1 METDFAAEV
10 CGRAIRYGSGFDQ
23 GGIGHT
29 NAPACGWWWAGG
41 TALCDGDL
49 STSWFMSAAWFRPAG
64 NAHARTGPRRAG
76 AGCAGRP
83 WWPWLGLG
91 GPAVRAGSPG

>member
-41 TALCDGDL
+41 TARC
-49 STSWFMSAAWFRPAG
+49 
-64 NAHARTGPRRAG
+64 
-76 AGCAGRP
+76 
-83 WWPWLGLG
+83 
-91 GPAVRAGSPG
+91 